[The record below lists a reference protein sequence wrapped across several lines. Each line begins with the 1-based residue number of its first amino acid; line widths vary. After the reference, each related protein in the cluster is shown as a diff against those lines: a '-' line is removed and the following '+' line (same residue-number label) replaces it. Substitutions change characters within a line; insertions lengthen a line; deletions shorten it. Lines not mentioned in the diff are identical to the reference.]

1 MDALNNPNLKPE
13 IKVIILIYFFAYVLP
28 EILNEMP
35 EIYKEDNKLRAAWLV
50 KKLHQ
55 NCE

>member
-1 MDALNNPNLKPE
+1 MDALNNPNLNPE
-13 IKVIILIYFFAYVLP
+13 IKVIILIYIFAYVLP

-50 KKLHQ
+50 K
-55 NCE
+55 